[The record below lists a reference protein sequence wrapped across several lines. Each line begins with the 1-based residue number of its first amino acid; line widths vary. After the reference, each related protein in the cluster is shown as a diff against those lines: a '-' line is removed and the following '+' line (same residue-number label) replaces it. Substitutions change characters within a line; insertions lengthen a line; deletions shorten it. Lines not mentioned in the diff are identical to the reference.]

1 MCVYVINFII
11 FPIVYRFS
19 VKILE
24 SNQDKLS
31 AAVVLDDKLDYNER
45 MIYQIL
51 LTASVCTI
59 FMLHLLYTE
68 FMMFSARVRHI

>member
-1 MCVYVINFII
+1 M
-11 FPIVYRFS
+11 
-19 VKILE
+19 KILE

-59 FMLHLLYTE
+59 FMLHILCLVYDVVFCLHVLDT
-68 FMMFSARVRHI
+68 SHIDNNDRGHL